1 MPGRLEDAV
10 VHRRLVSKKGAKRVW
25 GAVGACNC
33 PCSCPASVVFGQLP
47 AIGCPARHEHLRR
60 VHEPVGERSGHRDCG
75 RPIAP
80 VSQVP
85 PRGTRVAWRAV
96 ALAEAR
102 RALWAQGQITQLV
115 TAPAVWGVG
124 VQARFQQPPRA
135 LLGMV
140 VWACGNLVNTSVTS
154 VDTSA
159 DCASGR
165 GLRARTATLAELPIV
180 CTPMRGGMVVGVAP
194 WAQLGLPWC
203 GRWAEPSPREGDV
216 CLPR

>member
-1 MPGRLEDAV
+1 MSPWAHAWTIPLWGVRRKTPCCKKGDALCVASTRPRSTGVCWGASSAGCSGIITGEELVQNHRLKTMPGRLEDAV

-60 VHEPVGERSGHRDCG
+60 VHEPGGERSGHRDCG

-140 VWACGNLVNTSVTS
+140 VWACGLS
-154 VDTSA
+154 
-159 DCASGR
+159 R
-165 GLRARTATLAELPIV
+165 
-180 CTPMRGGMVVGVAP
+180 
-194 WAQLGLPWC
+194 
-203 GRWAEPSPREGDV
+203 
-216 CLPR
+216 